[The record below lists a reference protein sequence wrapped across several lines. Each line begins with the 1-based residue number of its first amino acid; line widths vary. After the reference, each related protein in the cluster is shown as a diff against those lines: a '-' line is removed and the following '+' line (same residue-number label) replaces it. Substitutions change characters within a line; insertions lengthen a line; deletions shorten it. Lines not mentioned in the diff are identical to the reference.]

1 MDAAPL
7 PRDRA
12 RFTMHDG
19 SVGGRAEEIWR
30 SSRRFAVSTVGV
42 VGLGLLGHAI
52 ASRLIAAT
60 HRVVGH
66 DIVGARADAL
76 KQLGGET
83 AASASA
89 VAKSVDVVC
98 TVLPSLDAVES
109 VVLGDDG
116 IVAAACPGTTIAQM
130 STISPALTERLARE
144 VTARGLGFLD
154 CPISGTS
161 AMVERGQGVIFVGG
175 ERALF
180 DRWEPML
187 AVVLPRPVY
196 IGRAGQAMT
205 LKLVANLL
213 VALHSAAAA
222 EALVM
227 ARQAGLDLGLV
238 LDVLGAG
245 AATSRMLEVRGPLI
259 ARGTF
264 PAQMKLDLFMKDLHL
279 IQDAARAVGA
289 PLPLTDVAERLY
301 ASVDAAGHGGEDL
314 AVVVRALEHMTGA
327 KP

>member
-1 MDAAPL
+1 M
-7 PRDRA
+7 
-12 RFTMHDG
+12 
-19 SVGGRAEEIWR
+19 
-30 SSRRFAVSTVGV
+30 STIGV

-52 ASRLIAAT
+52 ASRLIAAK
-60 HRVVGH
+60 HRVVGY
-66 DIVGARADAL
+66 DLVAARGDAL
-76 KQLGGET
+76 SALGGEA
-83 AASASA
+83 AASVGA
-89 VAKSVDVVC
+89 VAKSADVVC
-98 TVLPSLDAVES
+98 TILPSLDAVES
-109 VVLGDDG
+109 VVLGADG
-116 IVAAACPGTTIAQM
+116 IVGAARPGTAVVQM

-161 AMVERGQGVIFVGG
+161 GMVERGQGVIFVGG
-175 ERALF
+175 ARALF
-180 DRWEPML
+180 DRWEPVL
-187 AVVLPRPVY
+187 ASVLARPVY

-238 LDVLGAG
+238 LEVLGAG

-259 ARGTF
+259 AKGEF
-264 PAQMKLDLFMKDLHL
+264 PPQMKLDLFMKDLHL
-279 IQDAARAVGA
+279 IQDAARTVGA

-301 ASVDAAGHGGEDL
+301 ASVNAEGHGGEDL
-314 AVVVRALEHMTGA
+314 SVVVRALERMTGA
-327 KP
+327 KG